1 MSAVEQSP
9 VARATP
15 AGSAVPWTVE
25 HLHALAAT
33 RHDRVP
39 LIGGAD
45 VVRIAPD
52 LDIWDAWPVQDADG
66 TPSALPDGQTLWMAL
81 GAPRFDDPDE
91 RHGHARIQLI
101 LRDAG
106 GWRPLGAAMPDG
118 FAPGSREWSGSAL
131 LAPDRRTLT
140 LFFTATGRRG
150 EAALSFE
157 QRLFRAD
164 ATLAQVDGA
173 YRLADWRDLREFVVR
188 DPAHYMA
195 SDAGN
200 GAVGTIKAF
209 RDPAYFRDPRDGRH
223 HVFFAASLAGS
234 TSAFNGA
241 VGWATAR
248 DDTLAQWDIRPP
260 LISADALNNELER
273 PHVIFHHGLY
283 YLFWSTQRHVF
294 NPAGPTGPTGLY
306 GMVAD
311 RLDGGWRPLN
321 GTGLVFANPDT
332 APKQAYS
339 WLVLPDLQ
347 VTSFIDAWGSDGSD
361 ANARRFG
368 ATFAPMLRL
377 RLQLDEA
384 GLERNG

>member
-1 MSAVEQSP
+1 MLDPSSANAASN
-9 VARATP
+9 ADGAALWTP
-15 AGSAVPWTVE
+15 E
-25 HLHALAAT
+25 HIRALAAL
-33 RHDRVP
+33 RHDSAQ
-39 LIGGAD
+39 LIGD
-45 VVRIAPD
+45 TDIVRIAPD

-66 TPSALPDGQTLWMAL
+66 TPSALAGGTTLWMAL
-81 GAPRFDDPDE
+81 GSPRFADPDE
-91 RHGHARIQLI
+91 RHGHARIHLI
-101 LRDAG
+101 LRDAT
-106 GWRPLGAAMPDG
+106 GWHPLGPAMPDG

-131 LAPDRRTLT
+131 LAADRRALT

-150 EAALSFE
+150 EGTLTFE

-164 ATLAQVDGA
+164 ATLDGA
-173 YRLADWRDLREFVVR
+173 YRLTDWRNLREFVVR

-195 SDAGN
+195 SDAGS

-234 TSAFNGA
+234 ASAFNGA

-248 DDTLAQWDIRPP
+248 DDALAHWDIRPP
-260 LISADALNNELER
+260 LISADTLNNELER
-273 PHVIFHHGLY
+273 PHVVMHRGLY

-294 NPAGPTGPTGLY
+294 NPDGPTGPTGLY
-306 GMVAD
+306 GMVSD
-311 RLDGGWRPLN
+311 RIDGGWRPLN
-321 GTGLVFANPDT
+321 GTGLVFANPDA

-377 RLQLDEA
+377 RLQVDEA
-384 GLERNG
+384 GLETDG